1 MMHGAY
7 SEAPHKFQNT
17 ENLREVETVFDAKQ
31 INTAQKNGAICVTRR
46 REINPDLNLTS
57 LLLRNRDNK
66 EYITVPE
73 REYYE
78 RSGLVNYDKSA
89 WELIQEVQGY
99 ARPSISENNW
109 GAYIMPADAKVGER
123 FFIKKLI
130 EDLVASKFW
139 YSVTPAETA
148 IATWDGTNL
157 VIDHSSYSFQLVG

>member
-57 LLLRNRDNK
+57 LLLRNRASR
-66 EYITVPE
+66 EYVIVPE
-73 REYYE
+73 REYFE
-78 RSGLVNYDKSA
+78 RSGLVTCDELE
-89 WELIQEVQGY
+89 WELIQEVEGY
-99 ARPSISENNW
+99 ARRTVTENNW
-109 GAYIMPADAKVGER
+109 GAYILPADAKVDER
-123 FFIKKLI
+123 FFVKKLI

>member
-1 MMHGAY
+1 MY
-7 SEAPHKFQNT
+7 SVYAENPHTIQNT

-31 INTAQKNGAICVTRR
+31 INTAQKNGAICVARR

-78 RSGLVNYDKSA
+78 RSGPVSYDESA

-109 GAYIMPADAKVGER
+109 GAYILPADAKVGER